1 MVAMSHGPSGSSAS
15 NDGDSTNRRTPAF
28 PLLSAITLITML
40 AIGYSA
46 LHDDGV
52 RECGPR
58 QVPEEAFSL
67 IDDIHSHSPLPYPA
81 TDGGHF
87 GNYENELPQEHSNY
101 YREYTVPTPGRTGRG
116 ERRLVTGGGTPQ
128 DPDVYY
134 YTWDHY
140 ESFCEIP
147 ESDVE

>member
-58 QVPEEAFSL
+58 QVPE
-67 IDDIHSHSPLPYPA
+67 
-81 TDGGHF
+81 
-87 GNYENELPQEHSNY
+87 
-101 YREYTVPTPGRTGRG
+101 
-116 ERRLVTGGGTPQ
+116 
-128 DPDVYY
+128 
-134 YTWDHY
+134 
-140 ESFCEIP
+140 
-147 ESDVE
+147 

>member
-1 MVAMSHGPSGSSAS
+1 MGGLFHVGF
-15 NDGDSTNRRTPAF
+15 GDFAEGF
-28 PLLSAITLITML
+28 
-40 AIGYSA
+40 
-46 LHDDGV
+46 V
-52 RECGPR
+52 
-58 QVPEEAFSL
+58 VV
-67 IDDIHSHSPLPYPA
+67 
-81 TDGGHF
+81 
-87 GNYENELPQEHSNY
+87 PQEHSNY

>member
-67 IDDIHSHSPLPYPA
+67 IDDIHSNSSLPYPA

>member
-67 IDDIHSHSPLPYPA
+67 IDDIHSNSPLTYPA

-87 GNYENELPQEHSNY
+87 GNYESILPEEHSNY

-140 ESFCEIP
+140 GTFCEIP
-147 ESDVE
+147 EADVE

>member
-1 MVAMSHGPSGSSAS
+1 MSHGPSGSSAS

-67 IDDIHSHSPLPYPA
+67 IDDIHSNSPLPYPA

>member
-1 MVAMSHGPSGSSAS
+1 MVAMSLGSTGRSAS
-15 NDGDSTNRRTPAF
+15 NDGDSTNRQTPAF
-28 PLLSAITLITML
+28 PLLLAITLMTML
-40 AIGYSA
+40 AIGYSF
-46 LHDDGV
+46 LHDEV
-52 RECGPR
+52 SECGPS

-67 IDDIHSHSPLPYPA
+67 IDDIHSNSPLTYPA

-87 GNYENELPQEHSNY
+87 GNYESILPEEHSNY

-134 YTWDHY
+134 YNWDHY
-140 ESFCEIP
+140 GTLCEIP
-147 ESDVE
+147 EADVE